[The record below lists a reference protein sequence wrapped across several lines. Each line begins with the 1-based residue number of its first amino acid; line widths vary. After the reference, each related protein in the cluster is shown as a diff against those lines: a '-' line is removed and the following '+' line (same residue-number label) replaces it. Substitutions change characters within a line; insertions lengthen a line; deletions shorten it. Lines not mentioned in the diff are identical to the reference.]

1 MKNRAIIFKKKEV
14 NVLGIVQKYKDE
26 WIEFTREIVKI
37 PSVTGME
44 GKLSEFFL
52 KKLQDLGVK
61 ESFIDEAGNVAGVIR
76 GKGQGPNIMLN
87 GHLDTVPSGITSAWT
102 PFGPLDAVIDDKG
115 NIIGLG
121 VADLKAG
128 LAVQYYVFKVIK
140 EAIDQKKIELPG
152 DLIFSAVVH
161 EEPAEMLGM
170 EYFIENTMPKH
181 NIRADLVFLSEPS
194 SNDVVLGHRGKIEI
208 VVKTRG
214 KTAHSSQ
221 PKLGINALEKM
232 LPIMESI
239 FHKMGKELK
248 GDPVLG
254 ESSITITDC
263 SVKPGAMSI
272 VPDQCEISIDR
283 RYMPD
288 EPLEAILGQFEDLFK
303 ELGKS
308 DPDFKATAEP
318 RVFREKTW
326 TGYEKNVKK
335 YHPPWRTD
343 RELDYVKKTFKALKD
358 VGQKPSEKYWK
369 FGTDGSMTAG
379 IHKIPTIGYSGAEE
393 KWAHQPNEQVNIN
406 EMLKTFDG
414 YVAIMCELMGL
425 DINIFK

>member
-1 MKNRAIIFKKKEV
+1 MIKEV
-14 NVLGIVQKYKDE
+14 YVLGTVQKYKDE

-37 PSVTGME
+37 PSVTGTE

-76 GKGQGPNIMLN
+76 GKGKGPNIMFN
-87 GHLDTVPSGITSAWT
+87 GHLDTVPSGIASAWA
-102 PFGPLDAVIDDKG
+102 PFKPFDAAIDDKG
-115 NIIGLG
+115 NMIGLG
-121 VADLKAG
+121 VSDLKAG
-128 LAVQYYVFKVIK
+128 LAVQFYVFKVLK

-170 EYFIENTMPKH
+170 EYFIEKTMPKH
-181 NIRADLVFLSEPS
+181 NLKVDLVFLSEPS

-208 VVKTRG
+208 VVRTQG

-232 LPIMESI
+232 LPIMEAV
-239 FHKMGKELK
+239 FHKMGSQLR
-248 GDPVLG
+248 GDPILG

-263 SVKPGAMSI
+263 IVKPGAMSI

-288 EPLEAILGQFEDLFK
+288 EPLEAILGQFEDIFK
-303 ELGKS
+303 ELKKN
-308 DPDFKATAEP
+308 DPDFKATVEP
-318 RVFREKTW
+318 RVFKEKTW
-326 TGYEKNVKK
+326 TGYEKDVKK

-343 RELDYVKKTFKALKD
+343 RELDFVKKTFKALKD
-358 VGQKPSEKYWK
+358 IGQNPAEKYWK

-379 IHKIPTIGYSGAEE
+379 IYKIPTIGYSGAEE
-393 KWAHQPNEQVNIN
+393 KWAHQPNEQVNII

-414 YVAIMCELMGL
+414 YIAIMCELMGL
-425 DINIFK
+425 NINIFK